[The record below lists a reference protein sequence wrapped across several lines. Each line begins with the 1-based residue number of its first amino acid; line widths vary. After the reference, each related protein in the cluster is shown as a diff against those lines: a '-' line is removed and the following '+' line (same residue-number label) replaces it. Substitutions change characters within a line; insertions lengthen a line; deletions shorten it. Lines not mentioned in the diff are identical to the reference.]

1 MLVDLEKGKP
11 IELEAIIGVIIRLGK
26 KLSIPT
32 PVNNFIYAC
41 LKPYEKGAP

>member
-26 KLSIPT
+26 KLGVPT
-32 PVNNFIYAC
+32 PVNSFIYAC
-41 LKPYEKGAP
+41 LKPYEKGVP